1 MESRRFKVSIFTCF
15 NEIEYGDRKASTEVT
30 SRSQQDMDSLTKRY
44 KINSISTKMIEL
56 SLMFCN
62 SFFLKILKFPALI
75 ALPIITNFYQQI
87 YVYLSFL
94 NHIISIHRRYKDT
107 GKQVN

>member
-62 SFFLKILKFPALI
+62 SFFLRF
-75 ALPIITNFYQQI
+75 
-87 YVYLSFL
+87 
-94 NHIISIHRRYKDT
+94 
-107 GKQVN
+107 